1 MECWVQDAGCQVLGA
16 ERWVR
21 RARCGELIAE
31 CWVQG
36 SRCWV
41 QSAGCRVSGAE
52 RWVGS
57 SEESAKTWV
66 MMLRVLGFTTL
77 GSLLRSRCCPHP
89 SHSHA
94 VCSRDAGMCGVCV
107 TVVTPSHCA
116 PSPWQYQVP
125 STSFVLYQEPSR
137 AREVT
142 LSLRS
147 ALARPHCVQFWAP
160 HFKKDIEVLECAQ
173 RRASRLV
180 KALEKQVL

>member
-1 MECWVQDAGCQVLGA
+1 MQDAGCQVL
-16 ERWVR
+16 
-21 RARCGELIAE
+21 
-31 CWVQG
+31 
-36 SRCWV
+36 
-41 QSAGCRVSGAE
+41 SAGCRVSGAE

-57 SEESAKTWV
+57 SGRNAKTWV
-66 MMLRVLGFTTL
+66 MSAEGPGVHYTGVSSQKQVLAPSFPQL
-77 GSLLRSRCCPHP
+77 HCLLHRH
-89 SHSHA
+89 
-94 VCSRDAGMCGVCV
+94 RDVWGVCNGGD
-107 TVVTPSHCA
+107 TFTLCTLTLA
-116 PSPWQYQVP
+116 VP
-125 STSFVLYQEPSR
+125 STSFVQYQEPSR